1 MRLSEI
7 SSHESSFQH
16 AAPLYQDA
24 LAKSG
29 YQHDLI
35 YQQLPSS
42 QNTNSA
48 RRRNITWYSPP
59 FSKNVATNIGQ
70 TFLKI
75 LDEEFP
81 AGSILHKIFNRNT
94 VKISYS
100 YMSNLKQN
108 IDGHN
113 KSTLSNQAKTSNQ
126 VACNCQKHNL
136 CPLPG
141 KCTTVKT
148 SDNATETVLETDL
161 RWRMIY

>member
-7 SSHESSFQH
+7 SSDESSFQH

-48 RRRNITWYSPP
+48 RRRRRNITWYSPP

-100 YMSNLKQN
+100 CMSNLKQN

-141 KCTTVKT
+141 KCTVDSVIYQATVKT
-148 SDNATETVLETDL
+148 SD
-161 RWRMIY
+161 